1 MSTAKKGAL
10 QEKRQNKVAAK
21 KDASIMGLTKSLNNF
36 STGPADSSDKVLSLV
51 NFHAFVLNLRM
62 EEAKARPT

>member
-1 MSTAKKGAL
+1 
-10 QEKRQNKVAAK
+10 
-21 KDASIMGLTKSLNNF
+21 MGLTKSLNNL

-51 NFHAFVLNLRM
+51 NFHAFVLNLPM